1 MTDPPSI
8 PPEHQMT
15 PPLLFYSAVSVIKNS
30 VTTLSFACLFLF
42 LLLVYSCFTQGFVN
56 TADSEK
62 RWTRVKKMAPDVWQV
77 TLGVTNKSLKK
88 LRGEI
93 GDKAKLLKYNT
104 AGIIIFSI
112 LETKLVFICLVR
124 IKFSQ

>member
-1 MTDPPSI
+1 MS
-8 PPEHQMT
+8 
-15 PPLLFYSAVSVIKNS
+15 
-30 VTTLSFACLFLF
+30 
-42 LLLVYSCFTQGFVN
+42 
-56 TADSEK
+56 
-62 RWTRVKKMAPDVWQV
+62 PDVCQV

-104 AGIIIFSI
+104 AGFIIFSK

-124 IKFSQ
+124 IKFSQQ

>member
-8 PPEHQMT
+8 PPETQMT

-30 VTTLSFACLFLF
+30 VATLSFACLFF
-42 LLLVYSCFTQGFVN
+42 CFTQGFVN

-104 AGIIIFSI
+104 AGIIIFSK

-124 IKFSQ
+124 IKFSQQ

>member
-1 MTDPPSI
+1 
-8 PPEHQMT
+8 
-15 PPLLFYSAVSVIKNS
+15 
-30 VTTLSFACLFLF
+30 
-42 LLLVYSCFTQGFVN
+42 
-56 TADSEK
+56 
-62 RWTRVKKMAPDVWQV
+62 MAPDVWQV

-104 AGIIIFSI
+104 ASIIIFSK
-112 LETKLVFICLVR
+112 LETKFVFICLVR

>member
-1 MTDPPSI
+1 
-8 PPEHQMT
+8 
-15 PPLLFYSAVSVIKNS
+15 
-30 VTTLSFACLFLF
+30 
-42 LLLVYSCFTQGFVN
+42 
-56 TADSEK
+56 
-62 RWTRVKKMAPDVWQV
+62 MAPDVWQV

-104 AGIIIFSI
+104 AGIIIFSK

-124 IKFSQ
+124 IKFSQCLKVNLREPLSVSCLLPLYVQYY